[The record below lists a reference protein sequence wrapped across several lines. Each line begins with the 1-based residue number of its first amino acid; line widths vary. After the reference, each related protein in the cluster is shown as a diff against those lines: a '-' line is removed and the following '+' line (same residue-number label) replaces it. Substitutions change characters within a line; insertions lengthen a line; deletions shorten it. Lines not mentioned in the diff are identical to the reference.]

1 VARWAFEAYLGLE
14 IRDPEPQDVPPETL
28 AAYAGRYA
36 RPFAEIELGMLA
48 GKLVGQQIFRAGFP
62 SQDVPPPPPMTLAL
76 YEEDHLI
83 VTDGPMK
90 DTRAEII
97 RKPDGEIGWLRL
109 SGRINPRQ

>member
-1 VARWAFEAYLGLE
+1 
-14 IRDPEPQDVPPETL
+14 
-28 AAYAGRYA
+28 
-36 RPFAEIELGMLA
+36 
-48 GKLVGQQIFRAGFP
+48 
-62 SQDVPPPPPMTLAL
+62 MTLVL